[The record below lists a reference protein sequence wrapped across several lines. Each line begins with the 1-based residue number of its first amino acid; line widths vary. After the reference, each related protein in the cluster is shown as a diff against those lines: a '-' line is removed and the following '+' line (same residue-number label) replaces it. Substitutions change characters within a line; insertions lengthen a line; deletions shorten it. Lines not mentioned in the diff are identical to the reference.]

1 MLDPLVLTVVS
12 VAFGL
17 LLLLGAVHKLTA
29 LDEFRLIL
37 ADYRLLPAGMVPAAA
52 IGIGL
57 VEAAIGAAWLFAPG
71 KALAAVATATVLL
84 LYALGIAINLGRGRT
99 HISCG
104 CSFGRSAGGNDLLSW
119 GLVVRNLV
127 LVIVAGAALLPAG
140 PRSLGSLDFF
150 TLAATLLI
158 AVLLFAASNQ
168 LIRNRAAIR
177 AWRRPVTRD
186 D

>member
-17 LLLLGAVHKLTA
+17 LFLLGAVHKLTA
-29 LDEFRLIL
+29 LDEFRPIL
-37 ADYRLLPAGMVPAAA
+37 ADYRLLPAGLVPLVAPG
-52 IGIGL
+52 IGI
-57 VEAAIGAAWLFAPG
+57 VEASIGAAWLFAP
-71 KALAAVATATVLL
+71 ARVLPAIATAALLL

-104 CSFGRSAGGNDLLSW
+104 CSFGRSAGGQDLLSW

-127 LVIVAGAALLPAG
+127 LVIVAAAAMLPAG
-140 PRSLGSLDFF
+140 QRSFGSLDFF
-150 TLAATLLI
+150 TLGVALLV
-158 AVLLFAASNQ
+158 AVLLFATSNQ

-177 AWRRPVTRD
+177 AWRRPVKRD

>member
-17 LLLLGAVHKLTA
+17 LFLLGAVHKLTA
-29 LDEFRLIL
+29 LDEFRPVL
-37 ADYRLLPAGMVPAAA
+37 ADYRLLPAGLVPAAA
-52 IGIGL
+52 VGIGL
-57 VEAAIGAAWLFAPG
+57 VEAAIGAAWLFAPD
-71 KALAAVATATVLL
+71 KALAALATAALLL

-104 CSFGRSAGGNDLLSW
+104 CSFGRSAGGNDLLSR

-127 LVIVAGAALLPAG
+127 LMIVAGAALLPG
-140 PRSLGSLDFF
+140 GQRSFGSLDFF
-150 TLAATLLI
+150 TLAATLLV
-158 AVLLFAASNQ
+158 AVLLFATSNQ

-177 AWRRPVTRD
+177 AWRRPVKRD

>member
-17 LLLLGAVHKLTA
+17 LFLLGAVHKLTA
-29 LDEFRLIL
+29 LDEFRPIL
-37 ADYRLLPAGMVPAAA
+37 ADYRLLPAGLVPAAA
-52 IGIGL
+52 VGVG
-57 VEAAIGAAWLFAPG
+57 VTEALIGAAWLFAADQLVP
-71 KALAAVATATVLL
+71 AIATAALLL

-104 CSFGRSAGGNDLLSW
+104 CSFGRSAGGDDLLSW
-119 GLVVRNLV
+119 GLVIRNLV
-127 LVIVAGAALLPAG
+127 LVILAAAALLPAG
-140 PRSLGSLDFF
+140 QRSFGSLDYF
-150 TLAATLLI
+150 TLVATLLVT
-158 AVLLFAASNQ
+158 VLVFAASNQ

-177 AWRRPVTRD
+177 AWRRPVRRD